1 MRVDDFVLVAVV
13 VVVVVADDHD
23 AVAVAGMT
31 EVRFVTCPLV
41 RPWVQEPRL
50 SPA

>member
-1 MRVDDFVLVAVV
+1 MVDDFVLVAV

>member
-1 MRVDDFVLVAVV
+1 MVDDFVLVAVV
-13 VVVVVADDHD
+13 VVV

>member
-1 MRVDDFVLVAVV
+1 MVDDFVLVAVV

>member
-1 MRVDDFVLVAVV
+1 MVDDFVLVAVV
-13 VVVVVADDHD
+13 VFVVVADDHD

>member
-1 MRVDDFVLVAVV
+1 MVDDFVLVAVVV